1 MSDYEINLQL
11 LGYMVLILEE
21 MTSSFRSISIDST
34 TAFTEGLFQLIY
46 VSKNHVHDAFEYR
59 VKKSSVGILSMFYK
73 TEFTLFFQLRFDNID
88 QVSAPLLRKVF
99 QICFVNKES
108 DKLSGNSYLALERG
122 SPML

>member
-1 MSDYEINLQL
+1 
-11 LGYMVLILEE
+11 
-21 MTSSFRSISIDST
+21 
-34 TAFTEGLFQLIY
+34 
-46 VSKNHVHDAFEYR
+46 
-59 VKKSSVGILSMFYK
+59 MFYK